1 MKYQKIEFEKF
12 LSTVN
17 IPSRYI
23 DHELNAFRKPI
34 SENTINFCFA
44 FPDVYEVGVSHLGL
58 KILYTILNEENDT
71 VADRTY
77 APWPDFLK
85 IMNEHS
91 LPLFG
96 VESKVAI
103 KDFDVFAFTLQSELT
118 FTNVLLMLDLA
129 KIPLISSERKDEHPI
144 VIAGGPSASN
154 PEPLSDFID
163 AFLIGEGEEAIIEIK
178 NTLKINKELSR
189 EEKLFAIS
197 KIPGMYVPSLYKEV
211 AGRIVPI
218 KEGIPEKIQI
228 RKYLKFSDMEKYHK
242 NQLVSWQEA
251 THDRY
256 VAEIMRG
263 CSHGCRFCHAG
274 MFYRPVR
281 ERDTDKIV
289 DALIKEVKSNGWDEA
304 ALVSLSSSDYTH
316 IKPLLFKLYKELEGT
331 NTSLSLPSL
340 RVDSLDQDLIGLMN
354 AVRQTGLTIA
364 PEAGSQ
370 RMRDIIN
377 KNISEEEILEGVRIA
392 LANGWKVIKLYFMIG
407 LPFETDEDIEAI
419 PELVKKIIE
428 ISSKRIRINITIS
441 PFVPKPF
448 TPFQW
453 AGMKSRDY
461 MLDKVY
467 MIKRMLARHK
477 FVKVKYHTVELSM
490 LEGVLTRGDR
500 KIAKLIYNAYKNGAK
515 FDGWNEHFQF
525 QIWEQSA
532 ENLKIDF
539 QDYLKEKNIED
550 DLFWDHIN
558 IKITK
563 EFLKKDWLT
572 AKKMETIPDCRT
584 DKCTLCG
591 MCDSEI
597 QPIYAGNT
605 FKVEKLNLPEK
616 IEDNS
621 PKFHYR
627 VYFSKVEELQ
637 FVAHL
642 DFHRMIQRLLKAAE
656 LPVAFSQGFSP
667 HARLSIGPPLSIGV
681 QGLNEFFDIVL
692 TEFVDKNLIFEK
704 LKNVFP
710 HPLGISGVDYL
721 GNKKENNV
729 SDFNIEEL
737 KVVFPEQF
745 KSQIKNQME
754 KWDNVEEWI
763 YSRTR
768 KGKVKEY
775 DLKQIVKSMTLK
787 ENVLM
792 IKKKLVGGSFFNI
805 AEEVFGFERNDL
817 IGWEIIRTNI
827 LINKESKKR
836 GKKI

>member
-1 MKYQKIEFEKF
+1 MKYKKIEFEKF
-12 LSTVN
+12 LATVN

-34 SENTINFCFA
+34 SEQTINFCLA

-58 KILYTILNEENDT
+58 KILYTILNEEKDT

-77 APWPDFLK
+77 APWPDFLEK
-85 IMNEHS
+85 MNEYS

-96 VESKVAI
+96 VESKIAVR
-103 KDFDVFAFTLQSELT
+103 DFDVLGFTLQSELT
-118 FTNVLLMLDLA
+118 FSNVLLMLDLA
-129 KIPLISSERKDEHPI
+129 KIPLIGSERTEEHPI

-154 PEPLSDFID
+154 PEPLSDFMD
-163 AFLIGEGEEAIIEIK
+163 AFLIGEGEEAIIDIK
-178 NTLKINKELSR
+178 NCLKETKNLPRKD
-189 EEKLFAIS
+189 KLFALSQIE
-197 KIPGMYVPSLYKEV
+197 GVYVPSLYKEEE
-211 AGRIVPI
+211 GRILPIEDGVPKVI
-218 KEGIPEKIQI
+218 KI
-228 RKYLKFSDMEKYHK
+228 RKFMKFSDMEKYHK

-289 DALIKEVKSNGWDEA
+289 DALVKEVKANGWDEA
-304 ALVSLSSSDYTH
+304 ALVSLSSSDYTY

-340 RVDSLDQDLIGLMN
+340 RVDSLDQDLVGLMN

-377 KNISEEEILEGVRIA
+377 KNISEEEIMEGVKIA

-419 PELVKKIIE
+419 AELVKKIVG
-428 ISSKRIRINITIS
+428 ISNKRIRINITIS

-453 AGMKSRDY
+453 AGMKSREY

-467 MIKRMLARHK
+467 MVKRMLARYK
-477 FVKVKYHTVELSM
+477 FIKVKYHTVELSM
-490 LEGVLTRGDR
+490 LEGVITRGDR
-500 KIAKLIYNAYKNGAK
+500 KISKLIYEAYKNGAK

-525 QIWEQSA
+525 SIWEKAA
-532 ENLKIDF
+532 EDLGINF
-539 QDYLKEKNIED
+539 EDYLREKDVEE

-558 IKITK
+558 IKVTK
-563 EFLKKDWLT
+563 EFLKKDWLA
-572 AKKMETIPDCRT
+572 AKALETIPDCRV
-584 DKCTLCG
+584 DVCTLCG
-591 MCDSEI
+591 MCDSKI
-597 QPIYAGNT
+597 KPIYAANT
-605 FKVEKLNLPEK
+605 FKVEKLNIPEK

-627 VYFSKVEELQ
+627 VYFSKVAELQ

-642 DFHRMIQRLLKAAE
+642 DFHRMIQRLLKAAD

-667 HARLSIGPPLSIGV
+667 HAKLSVGPPLSIGV
-681 QGLNEFFDIVL
+681 QGLNEFFDIAL
-692 TEFVDKNLIFEK
+692 TEFVDKNEMFDK
-704 LKNVFP
+704 LKAVFP
-710 HPLGISGVDYL
+710 HPLGINGVDYL
-721 GNKKENNV
+721 GNKKANNV
-729 SDFNIEEL
+729 NDFNIEEL
-737 KVVFPEQF
+737 KVVFPKEF
-745 KSQIKNQME
+745 EERIKIQME
-754 KWDNVEEWI
+754 KWNNSEKWI

-768 KGKVKEY
+768 KGKIKEY
-775 DLKQIVKSMTLK
+775 DLKEIVEIMILK
-787 ENVLM
+787 QNVLL
-792 IKKKLVGGSFFNI
+792 IKKKLIGGSFFNV

-827 LINKESKKR
+827 LMNKKEIKR
-836 GKKI
+836 

>member
-1 MKYQKIEFEKF
+1 MKYTKIEFEKF

-34 SENTINFCFA
+34 SEKTINFCFA

-58 KILYTILNEENDT
+58 KILYTILNEEKDT

-77 APWPDFLK
+77 APWPDFLEK
-85 IMNEHS
+85 MNLYS

-103 KDFDVFAFTLQSELT
+103 YDFDVLAFTLQSELT
-118 FTNVLLMLDLA
+118 FSNVLLMLDLA
-129 KIPLISSERKDEHPI
+129 KIPILGSERDNAHPI

-154 PEPLSDFID
+154 PEPLSNFID
-163 AFLIGEGEEAIIEIK
+163 AFLIGEGEEAIIDIK
-178 NTLKINKELSR
+178 NVIKETKNLPR
-189 EEKLFAIS
+189 KERLLALS
-197 KIPGMYVPSLYKEV
+197 KIEGVYVPSLYKEEN
-211 AGRIVPI
+211 GQIVPI
-218 KEGIPEKIQI
+218 SKDIPKTINI
-228 RKYLKFSDMEKYHK
+228 RKFMKFSDMEKYHK
-242 NQLVSWQEA
+242 NQLVAWQEA

-289 DALIKEVKSNGWDEA
+289 DALVKEVKQNGWDEA

-354 AVRQTGLTIA
+354 AVHQTGLTIA

-370 RMRDIIN
+370 RMRNIIN
-377 KNISEEEILEGVRIA
+377 KNITEDEIMEGVKIA

-419 PELVKKIIE
+419 AELVKKIVA
-428 ISSKRIRINITIS
+428 ISNKRIRINITIS

-467 MIKRMLARHK
+467 MIKRMLARYK
-477 FVKVKYHTVELSM
+477 FIKIKYHTVELSM
-490 LEGVLTRGDR
+490 LEGVITRGDR
-500 KIAKLIYNAYKNGAK
+500 KISELIYEAYKNGAK
-515 FDGWNEHFQF
+515 FDGWNEHFRF
-525 QIWEQSA
+525 EIWENAA
-532 ENLKIDF
+532 ENLNINF
-539 QDYLKEKNIED
+539 EDYLKEKDIEEN
-550 DLFWDHIN
+550 LIWDHIN

-563 EFLKKDWLT
+563 EFLKKDWLA
-572 AKKMETIPDCRT
+572 AKALETIPDCRI

-591 MCDSEI
+591 MCDSKI
-597 QPIYAGNT
+597 KPIYAENS
-605 FKVEKLNLPEK
+605 FQVEKIEPKVK

-627 VYFSKVEELQ
+627 VHFSKVNELQ

-642 DFHRMIQRLLKAAE
+642 DFHRMIQRLLKAAD
-656 LPVAFSQGFSP
+656 LPVAFSQGFNP
-667 HARLSIGPPLSIGV
+667 HAKLSVGPPLSIGV
-681 QGLNEFFDIVL
+681 QGLNEFFDIAL
-692 TEFVDKNLIFEK
+692 TEFVDKNEMFER
-704 LKNVFP
+704 LADVFP
-710 HPLGISGVDYL
+710 HPLGISGVDFL
-721 GNKKENNV
+721 GNKKSNNV
-729 SDFNIEEL
+729 SNFNIEEL
-737 KVVFPEQF
+737 KVVFPKEF
-745 KSQIKNQME
+745 ESQIKSQME
-754 KWDNVEEWI
+754 KWNSSDKWI

-768 KGKVKEY
+768 KGKIKEY
-775 DLKQIVKSMTLK
+775 DLKEIVKIMTLNQ
-787 ENVLM
+787 NVLL
-792 IKKKLVGGSFFNI
+792 IKKKLIGASFFNI
-805 AEEVFGFERNDL
+805 AEEVFGFERDDL

-827 LINKESKKR
+827 LINKFE
-836 GKKI
+836 

>member
-1 MKYQKIEFEKF
+1 MKYTKVEFEKF
-12 LSTVN
+12 LSTIN

-23 DHELNAFRKPI
+23 DHELNAFRKSI
-34 SENTINFCFA
+34 SEQTINFCFA

-58 KILYTILNEENDT
+58 KILYTILNEEEDT

-77 APWPDFLK
+77 APWPDFLEK
-85 IMNEHS
+85 MEKYS
-91 LPLFG
+91 VPLFG
-96 VESKVAI
+96 VESKIAI
-103 KDFDVFAFTLQSELT
+103 YDFDVLAFTLQSELT
-118 FTNVLLMLDLA
+118 FSNVLLMLDLS
-129 KIPLISSERKDEHPI
+129 KIPILRNERNNNHPI

-163 AFLIGEGEEAIIEIK
+163 AFLIGEGEEAIIDIK
-178 NTLKINKELSR
+178 NSIKATKNLSR
-189 EEKLFAIS
+189 ENKLLALS
-197 KIPGMYVPSLYKEV
+197 KIEGVYVPSLYKEE
-211 AGRIVPI
+211 AGHILPI
-218 KEGIPEKIQI
+218 EVGAPKVINI
-228 RKYLKFSDMEKYHK
+228 RKFMKFSDMEKYHK

-289 DALIKEVKSNGWDEA
+289 DALVKEVKANGWDEA

-316 IKPLLFKLYKELEGT
+316 IKPLLFKLFKELEGT

-340 RVDSLDQDLIGLMN
+340 RVDSLDQDLVGLMN

-377 KNISEEEILEGVRIA
+377 KNITEDEIMEGVKIA

-419 PELVKKIIE
+419 AELVKKIVGIAN
-428 ISSKRIRINITIS
+428 KRIRINITIS

-453 AGMKSRDY
+453 AGMKSREY

-467 MIKRMLARHK
+467 MIKRMLARYK
-477 FVKVKYHTVELSM
+477 FIKIKYHTVELSM

-500 KIAKLIYNAYKNGAK
+500 NISKLIYEAYKNGAK
-515 FDGWNEHFQF
+515 FDGWNEHFKF
-525 QIWEQSA
+525 EVWEKA
-532 ENLKIDF
+532 AKEIGIDF
-539 QDYLKEKNIED
+539 NDYLKERDLEED
-550 DLFWDHIN
+550 LAWDHIN

-563 EFLKKDWLT
+563 DFLKNDWLA
-572 AKKMETIPDCRT
+572 AKDLQTIADCRV

-597 QPIYAGNT
+597 KPIYAENT
-605 FKVEKLNLPEK
+605 FKVEELNIPIK

-627 VYFSKVEELQ
+627 VYFSKVDELQ

-642 DFHRMIQRLLKAAE
+642 DFHRMIQRLLKAAD

-667 HARLSIGPPLSIGV
+667 HAKLSIGPPLSIGV
-681 QGLNEFFDIVL
+681 QGLNEFFDIAL
-692 TEFVDKNLIFEK
+692 TKFVDKNEMFDR
-704 LKNVFP
+704 LKAIFP
-710 HPLGISGVDYL
+710 HPLGINGVDFL
-721 GNKKENNV
+721 GNKKANNV

-737 KVVFPEQF
+737 KVVFPKEF
-745 KSQIKNQME
+745 KEQIKAQME
-754 KWDNVEEWI
+754 KWNNSEKWI

-775 DLKQIVKSMTLK
+775 DLKKIVKIMTLK
-787 ENVLM
+787 ENILL
-792 IKKKLVGGSFFNI
+792 IKKKLVGGSFFNV
-805 AEEVFGFERNDL
+805 AEEVFGFERDDL

-827 LINKESKKR
+827 LINKFESKR
-836 GKKI
+836 